1 MTNTTDTRNLG
12 VTIICADAGVPS
24 GCCDADGAI
33 DFTVDIVIDGN
44 TLTHV
49 GVTLI
54 PDPCTGRLEAWGNL
68 DHWLEDRGVQLVRY
82 LGDAG
87 RDLAGEIV
95 GVCAAAARDGMC
107 TSTIEIDAGVIDD
120 HADEVAADDVADFV
134 RENPGPAFGGAPL
147 VLDGWSDAA
156 ISAGV
161 ADIVKVPTVLQSL
174 FYAAYDRAARRAVAL
189 RLVADEDAAADA
201 EVAS

>member
-1 MTNTTDTRNLG
+1 MNTTDENLIN
-12 VTIICADAGVPS
+12 VTITCADAGVPS

-33 DFTVDIVIDGN
+33 DFTVDVVIDGN
-44 TLTHV
+44 TLTQV

-54 PDPCTGRLEAWGNL
+54 PDPANRSRYGYPLEAWGNL

-87 RDLAGEIV
+87 HDLAREIV
-95 GVCAAAARDGMC
+95 AVCRIAHRDGRC

-134 RENPGPAFGGAPL
+134 RENPDTPL
-147 VLDGWSDAA
+147 VCAPAPRGA
-156 ISAGV
+156 ITRVV
-161 ADIVKVPTVLQSL
+161 ADILGVPTVLHHL
-174 FYAAYDRAARRAVAL
+174 WLTAYDRAARRAVAL
-189 RLVADEDAAADA
+189 RLVADEDAAA

>member
-33 DFTVDIVIDGN
+33 DFTVNIVIDGN
-44 TLTHV
+44 TLTQV

-68 DHWLEDRGVQLVRY
+68 DHWLEDRGVQLVCY

-95 GVCAAAARDGMC
+95 GVCAAAARDGTC

-134 RENPGPAFGGAPL
+134 RENPGTAI

-161 ADIVKVPTVLQSL
+161 AGIAKVPTVLQSL

-189 RLVADEDAAADA
+189 RLVADEDAAA